1 MHDEEGSSDEEQ
13 SSAGSLAPA
22 LDESATAQD
31 QLPGSGASLITEQ
44 AVASRAALM
53 FTVGAAGPAA
63 SGLPR
68 QAPKATKLFVKL
80 AATYVN
86 DLKKVAMDALSAA
99 YGNFDRLVGLWW
111 LLLLAEAVGL
121 PLLTRE
127 TAYAVG
133 LKARREAGYIQAPE
147 AAKKKDLG
155 RAKSKL
161 AATDPRRLQLDGE
174 HKDGIMAL
182 LRDFVDVALPS
193 ASLPSAPSAVTSSA
207 TGSRKRKREAE
218 SSFDE
223 LIADAEVELLKAE
236 KVAKKASAEVDQ
248 SEVKVVQAQ
257 KIADRMLDK
266 IDTAASKQAGKFLK
280 LALARS
286 GEHQR
291 QHM

>member
-174 HKDGIMAL
+174 HKDGMMAL
-182 LRDFVDVALPS
+182 LRAFVDVALPDS
-193 ASLPSAPSAVTSSA
+193 PPSGPSAATSSA
-207 TGSRKRKREAE
+207 TGSRKRKREAGP
-218 SSFDE
+218 SFDE
-223 LIADAEVELLKAE
+223 LIADAEVELLKEE
-236 KVAKKASAEVDQ
+236 KAAKKASAEV
-248 SEVKVVQAQ
+248 
-257 KIADRMLDK
+257 IR
-266 IDTAASKQAGKFLK
+266 
-280 LALARS
+280 
-286 GEHQR
+286 
-291 QHM
+291 